1 MKGNT
6 MNQTILL
13 PGGAGFIGSHIA
25 AELLDLGYG
34 VVIVDDL
41 SNARADVID
50 RLEKITGRRPVFY
63 QADMADRAALDRVFA
78 ENSIDA
84 VIHLA
89 GFKAVGESVQKP
101 IAYYRNNLDT
111 TLTLLEAMAAHHV
124 KRLIFSSSATVY
136 GMENPVPYTEDM
148 PRGNC
153 TNPYGWTKSMIE
165 QILSDACVAD
175 PELSVVC
182 LRYFNPVG
190 AHESG
195 LIGEMPNGIP
205 NNLMPYITQTAAGI
219 RKELSIFGDD
229 YPTPD
234 GTGVRDFIHVVDLAK
249 GHVAAIAYTGEHTGW
264 EAINLGTGRGSS
276 VLELVNTFESVNGV
290 PVPHRIA
297 PRRSGDLATVYANAE
312 KAARLLH
319 WHAEKT
325 LADMCRDSWRWQ
337 QNARNL

>member
-1 MKGNT
+1 
-6 MNQTILL
+6 MNQTVLL

-25 AELLDLGYG
+25 AELLDLGYE

-41 SNARADVID
+41 SNARPDVID
-50 RLEKITGRRPVFY
+50 RLEKISGRRPVFY
-63 QADMADRAALDRVFA
+63 QADVADRSALDRVFT
-78 ENSIDA
+78 ENRIDA

-101 IAYYRNNLDT
+101 VAYYRNNLDS
-111 TLTLLEAMAAHHV
+111 TLTLLETMATHGV
-124 KRLIFSSSATVY
+124 KKLIFSSSATVY
-136 GMENPVPYTEDM
+136 GAENHVPYTEDM
-148 PRGNC
+148 PRGSC

-175 PELSVVC
+175 PALSVVC

-219 RKELSIFGDD
+219 RAELSVFGND

-234 GTGVRDFIHVVDLAK
+234 GTGVRDYIHVVDLAK
-249 GHVAAIAYTGEHTGW
+249 GHVAAIDYVNQHTGW
-264 EAINLGTGRGSS
+264 EAINLGTGCGTS
-276 VLELVNTFESVNGV
+276 VLELVHAFEKVNGV

-297 PRRSGDLATVYANAE
+297 PRRSGDLAFCYANVD

-319 WHAEKT
+319 WHAEKSVE
-325 LADMCRDSWRWQ
+325 DMCRDAWHWQ
-337 QNARNL
+337 ENAKNL